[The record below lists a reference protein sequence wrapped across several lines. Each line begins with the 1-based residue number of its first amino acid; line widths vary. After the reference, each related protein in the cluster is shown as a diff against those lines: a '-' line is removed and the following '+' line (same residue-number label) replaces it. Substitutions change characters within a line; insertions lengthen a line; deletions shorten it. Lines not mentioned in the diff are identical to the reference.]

1 MEQFVLMIYQGTTP
15 LPGTPEWDAL
25 PQEEQTAIYAD
36 YAAINQTPGV
46 APGPPL
52 GVPADARTVVVKDG
66 TTDVRE
72 GTYLGTDGAVGG
84 FAVFEAEDLDAAVAL
99 ASRIPAARL
108 GGAIEV
114 RPVAKYW

>member
-1 MEQFVLMIYQGTTP
+1 MAQFVLFIYQGTTP
-15 LPGTPEWDAL
+15 LPGTDAWEAL
-25 PQEEQTAIYAD
+25 SQEEQSRVYAD
-36 YAAINQTPGV
+36 YGALNQTPGV
-46 APGPPL
+46 SPGSAL
-52 GVPADARTVVVKDG
+52 GFPADARTVVVKDG
-66 TTDVRE
+66 VVDVRE

-84 FAVFEAEDLDAAVAL
+84 FLELEAEHLDAAIEL